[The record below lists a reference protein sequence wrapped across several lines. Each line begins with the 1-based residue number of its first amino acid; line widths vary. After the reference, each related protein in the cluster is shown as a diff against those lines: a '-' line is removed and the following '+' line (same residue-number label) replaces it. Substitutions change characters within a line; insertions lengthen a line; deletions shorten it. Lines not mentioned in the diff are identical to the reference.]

1 MHTLD
6 RSGKEGDT
14 FLKCPPRRSN
24 KTVPKNAI
32 FYSRQWSKL
41 HLPFLRRAAVRLC
54 NIHSCWSFCQSL
66 GTCRLRMQS
75 TGPWGAHINLLHG
88 VDDVKQVPLCQ
99 VTMETELS
107 LAQPIFSVEYLSF
120 SSFRSRDL
128 LSGDKLRLCTS
139 TQPYVSFSEICKL
152 VWKQLLLCW
161 QLRHCRM
168 RGRCAAPWHRGTA
181 P

>member
-1 MHTLD
+1 MPSSTHASD
-6 RSGKEGDT
+6 QSCISCFSGEQLQDFAT
-14 FLKCPPRRSN
+14 
-24 KTVPKNAI
+24 
-32 FYSRQWSKL
+32 
-41 HLPFLRRAAVRLC
+41 
-54 NIHSCWSFCQSL
+54 NIHVDHFCQSL

-75 TGPWGAHINLLHG
+75 TGPWGAHINLLCG

-107 LAQPIFSVEYLSF
+107 HAQPIFSVEYLSF

-139 TQPYVSFSEICKL
+139 TQPHISFSEIRKL
-152 VWKQLLLCW
+152 VWKQPLLCR

-168 RGRCAAPWHRGTA
+168 RGRCAAL
-181 P
+181 